1 MIDGIAS
8 SRRTGPACFIAGWK
22 FGANRKVMHASR
34 STRAASPAS
43 RLIGTPSASS
53 TSADPQR
60 DVNERL
66 PCLATEA
73 PAPTATN
80 AAAVEILKV
89 GTRPPPVPQVSTRWS
104 PAAWTGSIAS
114 RRARAAPATSS
125 AVSPL
130 TRSPMSRAA
139 ICAGL
144 ASPRITLAKTAV
156 VWRSVSERRL
166 ARAAIAS
173 GSGEAVERDGGA
185 SGIGISGSP
194 KLPGKIVF
202 CQMGQGVAWL
212 DWPQVSSYLLAMAPV
227 APATNRPCLA
237 VVQYDGARFVGWQRQ
252 REGRTVQ
259 ADFEAV
265 LERLM
270 GRRTTATGA
279 GRTDTGVHALG
290 QGVGFAAGGRW
301 GEDPAGLRRALNA
314 LLPRDVWVE
323 RVHAM
328 QPGFNARKSALAR
341 RYRYVI
347 GSDDAAHSP
356 FRRPYEWALG
366 RGLDP
371 AALAHAAAGFVGE
384 HDFRGLAAAG
394 QVKSHY
400 RSRVALAEWA
410 PRTDGAGVTFT
421 IEADRFL
428 PRQVRFLVGA
438 MVDVA
443 LGRRPASDLPRLLTA
458 TDNRA
463 ASPPAPPQGLYLVAV
478 RYPPDLYAEA

>member
-8 SRRTGPACFIAGWK
+8 SRRTGAACFIAGWK
-22 FGANRKVMHASR
+22 FGANRNVMHASR
-34 STRAASPAS
+34 RTRAASPAS
-43 RLIGTPSASS
+43 RLMCTPRASS
-53 TSADPQR
+53 TSAEPQR

-66 PCLATEA
+66 PCFATEA
-73 PAPTATN
+73 PAPAATN

-89 GTRPPPVPQVSTRWS
+89 GTAPPPVPQVSTRWS
-104 PAAWTGSIAS
+104 PAASTGTIVS
-114 RRARAAPATSS
+114 RSARAAPATSS

-130 TRSPMSRAA
+130 TRSPMSSAA
-139 ICAGL
+139 ICAGV
-144 ASPRITLAKTAV
+144 ASPRITVVKTAV
-156 VWRSVSERRL
+156 VWVAVGERRG

-173 GSGEAVERDGGA
+173 SSGEAVERDGGA

-202 CQMGQGVAWL
+202 CQMGQRVAWL

-323 RVHAM
+323 RVYPMH
-328 QPGFNARKSALAR
+328 PGFNARKSALAR

-347 GSDDAAHSP
+347 GTD
-356 FRRPYEWALG
+356 EIG
-366 RGLDP
+366 R
-371 AALAHAAAGFVGE
+371 ASWRE
-384 HDFRGLAAAG
+384 RG
-394 QVKSHY
+394 
-400 RSRVALAEWA
+400 
-410 PRTDGAGVTFT
+410 
-421 IEADRFL
+421 
-428 PRQVRFLVGA
+428 
-438 MVDVA
+438 
-443 LGRRPASDLPRLLTA
+443 
-458 TDNRA
+458 
-463 ASPPAPPQGLYLVAV
+463 
-478 RYPPDLYAEA
+478 